1 MDQLTEYKE
10 LEAVKQEI
18 KDAEK
23 CIMELEDKE
32 HLTDTDKR
40 KLSRLESQLARLEK
54 KEAYWMELLKTA
66 QQQRKQAAAMEVD
79 VQEPQPEINSLLA
92 ALDAL
97 PAPSTYAQAKKLVE
111 WEDKSENPIQCHRPD
126 YSTMPISAKFG
137 IFSQF
142 LLDAE
147 NIEIGQSDVEFVHSM
162 CISLARAFKNE
173 DDRMAVV
180 EPVISEWFLDTGIEF
195 VKEQYSK
202 SPCDGG
208 LYKAGMPLVLFEG
221 KNELGL
227 GGCCP
232 YVQAA
237 AVYGTYIKHKSRRRN
252 YDADAAYPCFIV
264 YIAGPFLGI
273 AGVLTHESKI
283 ICDPLTPMHALMY
296 EPWNRYVSS
305 SFALTPHNSM

>member
-1 MDQLTEYKE
+1 MDQQQQLTPKYCADELNAAENEIEQHSARILELLLKAGRTPEETEALNLLKE
-10 LEAVKQEI
+10 
-18 KDAEK
+18 
-23 CIMELEDKE
+23 
-32 HLTDTDKR
+32 
-40 KLSRLESQLARLEK
+40 QLARLK
-54 KEAYWMELLKTA
+54 KKKAYWSERLDVA
-66 QQQRKQAAAMEVD
+66 QQQLKKV
-79 VQEPQPEINSLLA
+79 NSLLA

-180 EPVISEWFLDTGIEF
+180 ERVISEWFLDTGIEF

>member
-1 MDQLTEYKE
+1 MDQQQQLTPKYCADK
-10 LEAVKQEI
+10 LEAFEKKIEECEELII
-18 KDAEK
+18 K
-23 CIMELEDKE
+23 LEDQE
-32 HLTDTDKR
+32 QFTDRDKR
-40 KLSRLESQLARLEK
+40 RLSRLESQLARLK
-54 KEAYWMELLKTA
+54 KNKAFWSKRLDVA
-66 QQQRKQAAAMEVD
+66 QQQLKKV
-79 VQEPQPEINSLLA
+79 NSLLA